1 MKIGILHLSDLHI
14 QDNIQTERI
23 KSLVKAI
30 NYNIKQISNLYL
42 VFSGDIT
49 NYGRKTEFDNAKLL
63 VNQLLD
69 LLKPIGGLLTIKL
82 ITVPGNHDCCFDN
95 EKKTRKS
102 IINDCKTDIIDEE
115 DFYIDAMAVQSNFW
129 DFTNEISEFK
139 DRNQVAYKYEFRP
152 HLNFK
157 VTFHCYNTSWLTE
170 KNETQGS
177 LIIPENKFLENEN
190 GEYVISVFHHPI
202 DWLSANTKRNNK
214 QRFEEHLINS
224 SNLVIYGHEH
234 DKGNSKAVI
243 RKNNNIVFCGGK
255 AFDKNEINE
264 TGFSLYEIDL
274 TDKSINIKTFNFD
287 GQTYYV
293 EFEDK
298 HKIVEKNKREFILLP
313 EFETKITNLSIP
325 LKHSKKSNL
334 VLSDVFVFPDL
345 EPLLDEDTVVQYPN
359 SSELVEKVKNDA
371 AANILIEG
379 ADQSGKTSLLY
390 VLYKRFY
397 EMGLTPIY
405 LRGKHC
411 SETDVKKLIKKCLRE
426 QYNNDKVDLFFQQE
440 KKVLL
445 IDNFHKSELNSK
457 YKKRL
462 IESFNENFEYIILTS
477 DNTYSSKN
485 VTEEATSLKDYLK
498 YKLLPLG
505 HEKRSELIEQWLLIG
520 ENKLTIQEEALLASV
535 KLRFNEIDSL
545 IGNRLM
551 PSYPV
556 FILTLLQSLDE
567 NLQNFTQTSYANIYL
582 VLIKAGLIKEGIKD
596 SVLTSLL
603 NILKE
608 LAFYIYEKRK
618 SPFNRSDFDEF
629 ITEYSSKYFR
639 HKSLTSDT
647 IVSALCSSNI
657 LKYDDEYYSFSYKY
671 IYYFLI
677 AQKISS
683 DIESYESLI
692 YELCNNIHLEI
703 NANILIF
710 LSHHSKAQILID
722 NIVFTSEIPFEKA
735 RPLTL
740 NKDDEFVKFIAEFTD
755 EIKDEII
762 EERNPKEEVQK
773 ELKKKDAIERQK
785 LKNEEKEEEG
795 VLPTEAIEMNQAFRT
810 VKIIGQIVKNQSGD
824 FEKEK
829 LIKLVEA
836 AYNTVFRFLGFYSG
850 MLEKDK
856 EILIEAIVEEIK
868 EKENE
873 KKNRRGEVDV
883 KLIEKTV
890 RKMLQFISW
899 RICVDSIT
907 NLMFSVGTKGQ
918 NELFDKVN
926 SNIDST
932 ASKIVTFAIKT
943 FYDKIDLTELE
954 NLFEDVKDNYLAQC
968 ILREYIK
975 RYLYTN
981 FVERNKRDR
990 IIQISGFNKQRLIGK
1005 MKTK

>member
-14 QDNIQTERI
+14 QDSVQKERI
-23 KSLVKAI
+23 ESLVKAI
-30 NYNIKQISNLYL
+30 NYDIKQISNLYIVL
-42 VFSGDIT
+42 SGDVT
-49 NYGRKTEFDNAKLL
+49 NYGRKTEFENAKIL
-63 VNQLLD
+63 VNQLTD
-69 LLKPIGGLLTIKL
+69 LLKANGGLLTIKI

-102 IINDCKTDIIDEE
+102 IINDCKTDIVDEE
-115 DFYIDAMAVQSNFW
+115 DFFIDAMAVQSNFW
-129 DFTNEISEFK
+129 DFTNEITEFK

-152 HLNFK
+152 HLDFK

-170 KNETQGS
+170 KDETQGS

-243 RKNNNIVFCGGK
+243 QKNNNIVFCGGK
-255 AFDKNEINE
+255 AFDKNEIE
-264 TGFSLYEIDL
+264 KTGFSLYEIDL
-274 TDKSINIKTFNFD
+274 TDKSINIKTFKFD
-287 GQTYYV
+287 GQIYSV
-293 EFEDK
+293 ELEDK
-298 HKIVEKNKREFILLP
+298 HKIIEKNKREFILSS

-325 LKHSKKSNL
+325 LKHSKKPNL
-334 VLSDVFVFPDL
+334 VLSDVYVFPDL
-345 EPLLDEDTVVQYPN
+345 EPLFDEDTVIQYPN
-359 SSELVEKVKNDA
+359 SSELIEKVKKDDNT
-371 AANILIEG
+371 NILIEG

-397 EMGLTPIY
+397 EMGLTPVY
-405 LRGKHC
+405 LRGKYC
-411 SETDVKKLIKKCLRE
+411 NETDVKKLIKKCLRE
-426 QYNNDKVDLFFQQE
+426 QYNNDKVDLFFQHE

-445 IDNFHKSELNSK
+445 LDNFHKSELNSK

-462 IESFNENFEYIILTS
+462 IELFNNSFEYIILTS
-477 DNTYSSKN
+477 DNTYGSKN

-520 ENKLTIQEEALLASV
+520 ENKLTIQEEVLLDSV

-551 PSYPV
+551 PSYPI

-567 NLQNFTQTSYANIYL
+567 NLQNFSQTSYANIYL

-596 SVLTSLL
+596 SVLTSML

-608 LAFYIYEKRK
+608 LAFYMYDKRK
-618 SPFNRSDFDEF
+618 SPFKRSDFDEF
-629 ITEYSSKYFR
+629 ISEYSSKYFR
-639 HKSLTSDT
+639 QKTLTNDR
-647 IVSALCSSNI
+647 IVSVLCNSNI
-657 LKYDDEYYSFSYKY
+657 LKFDDEYYSFAYKY

-683 DIESYESLI
+683 DIENYESLI

-735 RPLTL
+735 KPLTL
-740 NKDDEFVKFIAEFTD
+740 NKDDEFVEFIAEFTN

-785 LKNEEKEEEG
+785 LKDEEKEEEDI
-795 VLPTEAIEMNQAFRT
+795 LPKELIEMNQAFRT

-829 LIKLVEA
+829 LIKLLEA

-850 MLEKDK
+850 MLEKDR
-856 EILIEAIVEEIK
+856 ELLIEAIVEEIK
-868 EKENE
+868 EKESE
-873 KKNRRGEVDV
+873 KKNRRGEIDV

-890 RKMLQFISW
+890 RKILQFISW
-899 RICVDSIT
+899 RICVESIT

-926 SNIDST
+926 SSIDST

-943 FYDKIDLTELE
+943 FYDKIDLNELE
-954 NLFEDVKDNYLAQC
+954 SLFEDVKDNYLAQC

>member
-1 MKIGILHLSDLHI
+1 MKICILHLSDLHI
-14 QDNIQTERI
+14 QDNIQSERI
-23 KSLVKAI
+23 ESLVKAI
-30 NYNIKQISNLYL
+30 NYDIKQNTNLYL
-42 VFSGDIT
+42 VLSGDVT
-49 NYGRKTEFDNAKLL
+49 NYGRQPEFENAKLL
-63 VNQLLD
+63 VNQLTA
-69 LLKPIGGLLTIKL
+69 LLKANCSLLTIKI
-82 ITVPGNHDCCFDN
+82 ITVPGNHDCCFDDV
-95 EKKTRKS
+95 KKTRKS
-102 IINDCKTDIIDEE
+102 IINDCKTDLVEDE
-115 DFYIDAMAVQSNFW
+115 DYFIDAMAVQSNFW
-129 DFTNEISEFK
+129 DFTNEITDFK
-139 DRNQVAYKYEFRP
+139 ERNLVAYKYQFRP

-170 KNETQGS
+170 INETQGS

-234 DKGNSKAVI
+234 DKGNSKAI
-243 RKNNNIVFCGGK
+243 IQKNNNIVFCGGK

-274 TDKSINIKTFNFD
+274 NDKSINIKTFNFD
-287 GQTYYV
+287 GKIYSV

-298 HKIVEKNKREFILLP
+298 HKIIEKNKREFILSP

-334 VLSDVFVFPDL
+334 VLSDVFVYPDL
-345 EPLLDEDTVVQYPN
+345 EPLLDENTVAQYPN
-359 SSELVEKVKNDA
+359 SSEIINKVKNDDTT
-371 AANILIEG
+371 NILIEG

-411 SETDVKKLIKKCLRE
+411 NETDTKKLIKKCLKE
-426 QYNNDKVDLFFQQE
+426 QYNNDKVDLFFQQD
-440 KKVLL
+440 KKVILL
-445 IDNFHKSELNSK
+445 DNFHKSGLNSK

-462 IESFNENFEYIILTS
+462 IESFNENFEFIILTS

-485 VTEEATSLKDYLK
+485 VTEEATSLKDYKK

-520 ENKLTIQEEALLASV
+520 ENKLTIQEEDILENV

-551 PSYPV
+551 PSYPI

-567 NLQNFTQTSYANIYL
+567 NLQNFSQTSYANIYL
-582 VLIKAGLIKEGIKD
+582 VLIKAGLTKQGIKD
-596 SVLTSLL
+596 TVLTSML

-608 LAFYIYEKRK
+608 LAFYMYSKK
-618 SPFNRSDFDEF
+618 ANPFDRRNFDEF
-629 ITEYSSKYFR
+629 INEYSKKYFK
-639 HKSLTSDT
+639 HTSLTNDK
-647 IVSALCSSNI
+647 IINVLCNSNI
-657 LKYDDEYYSFSYKY
+657 LKFDDEYYSFAYKY

-677 AQKISS
+677 AQKIST
-683 DIESYESLI
+683 DIESYQGLI

-710 LSHHSKAQILID
+710 LSHHSKAQVLID

-735 RPLTL
+735 SPLTL
-740 NKDDEFVKFIAEFTD
+740 NKDDEFVKFIAEFTN
-755 EIKDEII
+755 EIKEEII
-762 EERNPKEEVQK
+762 EDRNPKEEVKK
-773 ELKKKDAIERQK
+773 ELKKKDDTER
-785 LKNEEKEEEG
+785 NNRNNDDRDESI
-795 VLPTEAIEMNQAFRT
+795 LPPEAIEMNHAFRT

-836 AYNTVFRFLGFYSG
+836 AYNTIFRFLGFYSG

-856 EILIEAIVEEIK
+856 DILIEAIVEDIK
-868 EKENE
+868 KKEEE
-873 KKNRRGEVDV
+873 KKTKRVEVDV
-883 KLIEKTV
+883 KFIEKTV

-899 RICVDSIT
+899 RICVDSLT

-918 NELFDKVN
+918 NELFDRVN

-943 FYDKIDLTELE
+943 FYDKIDTKELQK
-954 NLFEDVKDNYLAQC
+954 LFDDVKDNYLAQC

-990 IIQISGFNKQRLIGK
+990 IIQIAGFNKQRLIGNL
-1005 MKTK
+1005 KTK

>member
-14 QDNIQTERI
+14 QEDSFTDRVV
-23 KSLVKAI
+23 SLVKSI
-30 NYNIKQISNLYL
+30 EYDVKQLSHIYI
-42 VFSGDIT
+42 VFSGDIV
-49 NYGRKTEFDNAKLL
+49 NFGRHNEFDNAKIFVSTLT
-63 VNQLLD
+63 D
-69 LLKPIGGLLTIKL
+69 RLKEIRRL
-82 ITVPGNHDCCFDN
+82 INIHIVAVPGNHDCCFDN
-95 EKKTRKS
+95 VKKTRKS
-102 IINDCKTDIIDEE
+102 ILNDCKTDIVEEE
-115 DFYIDAMAVQSNFW
+115 DYFIDAMAVQSNFW
-129 DFTNEISEFK
+129 DFTNEVTDFK
-139 DRNQVAYKYEFRP
+139 ERDKVAYKYEFRP
-152 HLNFK
+152 HINFK
-157 VTFHCYNTSWLTE
+157 VSFHCYNTSWLSEIDE
-170 KNETQGS
+170 KQGS
-177 LIIPENKFLENEN
+177 LTIPENEFIENLN
-190 GEYVISVFHHPI
+190 GEYVISVFHHPL
-202 DWLSANTKRNNK
+202 DWLKANTKRNNK
-214 QRFEEHLINS
+214 LRFEEHLINS
-224 SNLVIYGHEH
+224 SNLVIFGHEH
-234 DKGNSKAVI
+234 DKGNPKAVI
-243 RKNNNIVFCGGK
+243 QNNNNIVFCGGK
-255 AFDKNEINE
+255 AFNKNQLNE

-287 GQTYYV
+287 NQIYSI

-298 HKIVEKNKREFILLP
+298 YKIVEKNRREFVLSTD
-313 EFETKITNLSIP
+313 FETKITNLIIP
-325 LKHSKKSNL
+325 LKHSKKPNL

-345 EPLLDEDTVVQYPN
+345 EPLLDEDTVMQYPN
-359 SSELVEKVKNDA
+359 SSELIDKVRNDDNA
-371 AANILIEG
+371 KILIEG

-397 EMGLTPIY
+397 DMGLTPIY
-405 LRGKHC
+405 LRGKFC
-411 SETDVKKLIKKCLRE
+411 NETDLKKLIKKCLRE
-426 QYNNDKVDLFFQQE
+426 QYNTDNIDLFLQQE
-440 KKVLL
+440 IKVLL
-445 IDNFHKSELNSK
+445 LDNFHKSELNSR

-462 IESFNENFEYIILTS
+462 IESFNDNFEFIILTS

-551 PSYPV
+551 PSYPIFV
-556 FILTLLQSLDE
+556 LTLLQSLDE
-567 NLQNFTQTSYANIYL
+567 NLQNFSQTSYANIYL

-596 SVLTSLL
+596 SLLTSML

-608 LAFYIYEKRK
+608 LAFYMYGIKK
-618 SPFNRSDFDEF
+618 SPFNRNDFDEF
-629 ITEYSSKYFR
+629 ITAYGSKYFR
-639 HKSLTSDT
+639 NKSLTGDK
-647 IVSALCSSNI
+647 IVSVLCNSNI
-657 LKYDDEYYSFSYKY
+657 LKFDDEYYSFSYKY

-683 DIESYESLI
+683 DIENYTDLI

-735 RPLTL
+735 KPLTL
-740 NKDDEFVKFIAEFTD
+740 NKDDEFVKFISEFTN
-755 EIKDEII
+755 EIKDEVI
-762 EERNPKEEVQK
+762 EERNPKDEIQK
-773 ELKKKDAIERQK
+773 ELKKKDAIERRN
-785 LKNEEKEEEG
+785 LKEKEMEEEG
-795 VLPTEAIEMNQAFRT
+795 ILPNEAIEMNQAFRT

-836 AYNTVFRFLGFYSG
+836 AYNTIFRFLGFYSE

-856 EILIEAIVEEIK
+856 ELLVDAIVEDIK
-868 EKENE
+868 EKESE
-873 KKNRRGEVDV
+873 KKNRRGDVDV

-890 RKMLQFISW
+890 RKILQFISW
-899 RICVDSIT
+899 RICVESIT
-907 NLMFSVGTKGQ
+907 NLMFSIGTKGQ

-926 SNIDST
+926 LNIDST
-932 ASKIVTFAIKT
+932 ASKIVTFSIKT
-943 FYDKIDLTELE
+943 FYDKIDLNELE
-954 NLFEDVKDNYLAQC
+954 KLFEDVKDNYLAQC
-968 ILREYIK
+968 ILREYIR

>member
-14 QDNIQTERI
+14 QDKIQSERI
-23 KSLVKAI
+23 HSLVKAI
-30 NYNIKQISNLYL
+30 EYDIKQISNLYL
-42 VFSGDIT
+42 VLSGDIT
-49 NYGRKTEFDNAKLL
+49 NNGRRTEFENAKVF
-63 VNQLLD
+63 VNQLTAA
-69 LLKPIGGLLTIKL
+69 LKPSGRLLTIKI

-102 IINDCKTDIIDEE
+102 IVNDCKTDVVEEE
-115 DFYIDAMAVQSNFW
+115 DFFIDAMAVQSNFW
-129 DFTNEISEFK
+129 DFTNEITEFK
-139 DRNQVAYKYEFRP
+139 DRNQVAYKIEFRP
-152 HLNFK
+152 HIDFK
-157 VTFHCYNTSWLTE
+157 VTFHCYNTSWLSE
-170 KNETQGS
+170 INETQGS
-177 LIIPENKFLENEN
+177 LIVPENKFLENEN
-190 GEYVISVFHHPI
+190 GEYIISVFHHPI
-202 DWLSANTKRNNK
+202 DWLYANTKRNNK

-234 DKGNSKAVI
+234 DKGNSKAI
-243 RKNNNIVFCGGK
+243 IQKNNNIVFCGGK
-255 AFDKNEINE
+255 AFDKNETNE

-287 GQTYYV
+287 GQIYSV

-298 HKIVEKNKREFILLP
+298 HNIIEKNKREFILSQ
-313 EFETKITNLSIP
+313 EFETKITHLSIP

-345 EPLLDEDTVVQYPN
+345 EPLLDDDTVLQYPN
-359 SSELVEKVKNDA
+359 SSELIDKVKNDDRV
-371 AANILIEG
+371 NILIEG

-405 LRGKHC
+405 LRGKYC
-411 SETDVKKLIKKCLRE
+411 NETDVKKLIKKSLKE
-426 QYNNDKVDLFFQQE
+426 QYTNNKVDLFFQQN
-440 KKVLL
+440 KKILL
-445 IDNFHKSELNSK
+445 LDNFHKSGLNSK

-462 IESFNENFEYIILTS
+462 IESFNNNFEFIILTS

-485 VTEEATSLKDYLK
+485 VTEEVTSLKDYLK

-520 ENKLTIQEEALLASV
+520 ENKLTIQEEVILENV

-551 PSYPV
+551 PTYPI

-567 NLQNFTQTSYANIYL
+567 NLQNFSQTSYANIYL
-582 VLIKAGLIKEGIKD
+582 VLIKAGLIKEGVKD
-596 SVLTSLL
+596 FVLTSLL
-603 NILKE
+603 NIIKE
-608 LAFYIYEKRK
+608 LAFYMYDKKK
-618 SPFNRSDFDEF
+618 SPFNRSDFEEF
-629 ITEYSSKYFR
+629 ITIYSSKYFR
-639 HKSLTSDT
+639 HTSLTSDR
-647 IVSALCSSNI
+647 IINFLCNSNI
-657 LKYDDEYYSFSYKY
+657 LKFDDEYYSFSYKY

-692 YELCNNIHLEI
+692 YDLCNNIHLEI

-722 NIVFTSEIPFEKA
+722 HIVLTSEIPFGKA
-735 RPLTL
+735 TPLTL
-740 NKDDEFVKFIAEFTD
+740 NKDDEFVKFITEFTD
-755 EIKDEII
+755 EIKDEIV
-762 EERNPKEEVQK
+762 EERNPNEEVKK
-773 ELKKKDAIERQK
+773 ELKQKDAIERQI
-785 LKNEEKEEEG
+785 LKDDEQDEEG
-795 VLPTEAIEMNQAFRT
+795 ALPKEAIEISQAFRT

-856 EILIEAIVEEIK
+856 ELLIEAIVEKIK

-873 KKNRRGEVDV
+873 KKNRPRAIDV

-890 RKMLQFISW
+890 RKVLQFISW
-899 RICVDSIT
+899 RICVESIT

-943 FYDKIDLTELE
+943 FYDKIDLNELKG
-954 NLFEDVKDNYLAQC
+954 LFEDVKDNYLAKC

-981 FVERNKRDR
+981 FIVRNKRDE
-990 IIQISGFNKQRLIGK
+990 IIQIAGFNKQRLIDK
-1005 MKTK
+1005 MKTR

>member
-14 QDNIQTERI
+14 QDKIQIERI
-23 KSLVKAI
+23 DSLVKAI
-30 NYNIKQISNLYL
+30 DYDIKQISNLYL
-42 VFSGDIT
+42 VLSGDVT
-49 NYGRKTEFDNAKLL
+49 NYGRHGEFENAKLL
-63 VNQLLD
+63 VNQLTNS
-69 LLKPIGGLLTIKL
+69 LKKRGGLLTIK
-82 ITVPGNHDCCFDN
+82 IIAVPGNHDCCFDN

-102 IINDCKTDIIDEE
+102 IINDCKTDIVEEE
-115 DFYIDAMAVQSNFW
+115 DFFIDAMAVQSNFW
-129 DFTNEISEFK
+129 DFTNEITEFK
-139 DRNQVAYKYEFRP
+139 DRNQVAYKYEFTP
-152 HLNFK
+152 HIDFK
-157 VTFHCYNTSWLTE
+157 VIFHCYNTSWLTE

-202 DWLSANTKRNNK
+202 DWLSANTKKNNK

-234 DKGNSKAVI
+234 DKGNSKAI
-243 RKNNNIVFCGGK
+243 IQKNNNIVFCGGK

-287 GQTYYV
+287 GQIYSV

-298 HKIVEKNKREFILLP
+298 HKIIEKNKREFILSP
-313 EFETKITNLSIP
+313 EFETKITHLNIP

-359 SSELVEKVKNDA
+359 SSELIDKVKNDDT
-371 AANILIEG
+371 ANILIEG

-405 LRGKHC
+405 LRGKYC
-411 SETDVKKLIKKCLRE
+411 NETDVKKLIKKSLKE
-426 QYNNDKVDLFFQQE
+426 QYTNDKVDLFFQQD

-445 IDNFHKSELNSK
+445 LDNFHKSGLNSK

-462 IESFNENFEYIILTS
+462 IESFNDNFGFIFLTS
-477 DNTYSSKN
+477 DNIYSSKN

-520 ENKLTIQEEALLASV
+520 ENKLTIQEEVLLANV
-535 KLRFNEIDSL
+535 KLRFNEIDTL

-551 PSYPV
+551 PSYPI
-556 FILTLLQSLDE
+556 FILTLLKSLDE
-567 NLQNFTQTSYANIYL
+567 NLQNFSQTSYANIYL

-608 LAFYIYEKRK
+608 LAFYMYDKKK
-618 SPFNRSDFDEF
+618 SPFNRDDFDEF
-629 ITEYSSKYFR
+629 ITDYSSKYFR
-639 HKSLTSDT
+639 HKTLTNDK
-647 IVSALCSSNI
+647 ILNVLCSSNV
-657 LKYDDEYYSFSYKY
+657 LKFDDEYYSFSYKY

-683 DIESYESLI
+683 NIESYESLI
-692 YELCNNIHLEI
+692 YDLCNNIHLEI

-735 RPLTL
+735 KPLTL
-740 NKDDEFVKFIAEFTD
+740 NKNDEFVKFIAEFTN

-762 EERNPKEEVQK
+762 EERNPKEEVK
-773 ELKKKDAIERQK
+773 RELKRKDAIERQN
-785 LKNEEKEEEG
+785 LKDEEQDEEG
-795 VLPTEAIEMNQAFRT
+795 IMPKEAIEMNQAFRT
-810 VKIIGQIVKNQSGD
+810 IKIIGQIVKNQSGD

-856 EILIEAIVEEIK
+856 ELLIEAIVEEIK
-868 EKENE
+868 EKE
-873 KKNRRGEVDV
+873 KKNRNGNIDV

-890 RKMLQFISW
+890 RNILQFISW
-899 RICVDSIT
+899 RICVESIT
-907 NLMFSVGTKGQ
+907 NLMFSVGTRGQ

-926 SNIDST
+926 SSIDST
-932 ASKIVTFAIKT
+932 VSKIVTFAIKT
-943 FYDKIDLTELE
+943 FYDKIDLKELE
-954 NLFEDVKDNYLAQC
+954 SLFDDVKDNYLAQC

-981 FVERNKRDR
+981 FVERKKRDR
-990 IIQISGFNKQRLIGK
+990 IIQIAGFNKQRLIGK
-1005 MKTK
+1005 MKIR